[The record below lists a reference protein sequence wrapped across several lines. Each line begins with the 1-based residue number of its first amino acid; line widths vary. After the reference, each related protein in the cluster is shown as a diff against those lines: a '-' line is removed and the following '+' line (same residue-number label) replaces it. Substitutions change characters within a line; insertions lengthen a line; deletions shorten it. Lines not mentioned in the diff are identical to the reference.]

1 MKNIKVLGLAIVAS
15 IVAAPAFAGETYV
28 RNESIDSW
36 GHTKTNLRMDS
47 VTKSNRHEA
56 YGSFAYKEYTDGDVD
71 ITKLGRGGKEVEV
84 DYDDYTKHTAGSLL
98 LGKFNES
105 NKTTVGGTIKSF
117 SRFESNAHETSAGV
131 R

>member
-1 MKNIKVLGLAIVAS
+1 MKNIKVLGLAIIAS

-36 GHTKTNLRMDS
+36 GKTETNLNMES
-47 VTKSNRHEA
+47 VTNSTRHEA

-71 ITKLGRGGKEVEV
+71 VTKLGKGSFEV

-98 LGKFNES
+98 LGSFEES
-105 NKTTVGGTIKSF
+105 NTTTVGGTIKSF

>member
-36 GHTKTNLRMDS
+36 GHTETNLKMDS
-47 VTKSNRHEA
+47 ITNSNRHEA
-56 YGSFAYKEYTDGDVD
+56 YGSFAYKEYTDGDV
-71 ITKLGRGGKEVEV
+71 TKKLGRGGLNIN
-84 DYDDYTKHTAGSLL
+84 YDEYAEHTAGSLL
-98 LGKFNES
+98 VGKFNEDV
-105 NKTTVGGTIKSF
+105 TTKVHGTIKSF
-117 SRFESNAHETSAGV
+117 SNFESNAHETSAGV